1 MRKIYCLDGVNCVIG
16 GLFNINIGGIFM
28 GKMIK
33 NAKSNGFDVMPKGT
47 FRGGEQ
53 QDTET
58 MPKGTFRGG
67 EQQDTE
73 TMPKGTFRGG
83 EQQDIETMP
92 KGTFRG
98 GEQQDTE
105 TMPKGTFRGG
115 EQGMS
120 GAYIPKRTGVTN
132 NISVKRVSTPNVVK
146 ANSPI
151 VTVKAVES
159 GDKEVCKLPRGT
171 FRAG

>member
-1 MRKIYCLDGVNCVIG
+1 MKKMDDAA
-16 GLFNINIGGIFM
+16 
-28 GKMIK
+28 MIK
-33 NAKSNGFDVMPKGT
+33 
-47 FRGGEQ
+47 
-53 QDTET
+53 DTET

-98 GEQQDTE
+98 GEQQDIE

-115 EQGMS
+115 EQIMPT
-120 GAYIPKRTGVTN
+120 AYVANGSCKYNNNTSPGYSSASKPVNKSCAANKSIP
-132 NISVKRVSTPNVVK
+132 SVKMCGGG
-146 ANSPI
+146 
-151 VTVKAVES
+151 E
-159 GDKEVCKLPRGT
+159 KEAYMLPRGI
-171 FRAG
+171 FRSDEMRVAHYFSSG

>member
-1 MRKIYCLDGVNCVIG
+1 
-16 GLFNINIGGIFM
+16 M

-53 QDTET
+53 QDTETMPKGTFRGGEQQDIET

-120 GAYIPKRTGVTN
+120 GAYIPKRTGGTN